1 MQYTESANNQGTL
14 EQQVAQLRIRMLEM
28 QEETEDAIRN
38 MKREIQTLR
47 DALQR

>member
-14 EQQVAQLRIRMLEM
+14 EQQVAQLRIQMLKM

>member
-1 MQYTESANNQGTL
+1 MQHTESANNQGTL
-14 EQQVAQLRIRMLEM
+14 EQQVEQLRIQMLKM
-28 QEETEDAIRN
+28 KEETEDAIRN